1 MDASRVDRSTE
12 SLMTLKETD
21 AEGIIFALKGFLASA
36 EGLAV
41 MISSGPLRFRLE
53 KLICGTSSVKSNQTQ

>member
-1 MDASRVDRSTE
+1 MDGCFRVDRSTE
-12 SLMTLKETD
+12 SLMTLKGTE
-21 AEGIIFALKGFLASA
+21 AEDITFALKGLLASA

-53 KLICGTSSVKSNQTQ
+53 RLIYGESGQI